1 MGIRELRAEASKL
14 GIKNYSRMNKADL
27 ETAINA
33 ASTSK
38 TVDNASTSNALV
50 NAEFIGQV
58 SGCMVFV
65 SKSASDRD
73 IGELLGSF
81 SKGDA
86 RQVRKLMQAAGFT
99 RFAALPRIV
108 VANQA
113 AKAA

>member
-14 GIKNYSRMNKADL
+14 GIKNYSKMNKADL
-27 ETAINA
+27 EAAINA
-33 ASTSK
+33 TSTS
-38 TVDNASTSNALV
+38 SALMDS
-50 NAEFIGQV
+50 ESIGQV
-58 SGCMVFV
+58 AGRMVLV
-65 SKSASDRD
+65 SKSDSDQT

-81 SKGDA
+81 NKGDA